1 MKKSDLLPEIVD
13 VHPVRSRGPEIVI
26 LDHKPD
32 HIFDCLGET
41 TFIGI
46 KAKDSQGNQW
56 RILEDH
62 EGVYKSEL

>member
-1 MKKSDLLPEIVD
+1 MKKSDLLPESVD
-13 VHPVRSRGPEIVI
+13 EHSARSQKPGIVI
-26 LDHKPD
+26 LDHRPG

-46 KAKDSQGNQW
+46 EAKDSQGKLW